1 MCIDFRGLN
10 ENTVKNCKL
19 LPRID
24 DLFDQV
30 QGAKVFCS
38 IDLQSA
44 YSQVRLKPDDVLKT
58 AFTKP
63 RVHKYTI
70 LCFGLINAP
79 STFQAVVT
87 NVLKDV
93 IGKFVLVYLDDVI
106 IMMRI
111 ISKTAEEH
119 VKHVRIVLELLRK
132 HQLYAKLAKC
142 TFMQF
147 ELKVLGQP
155 FSGHL

>member
-1 MCIDFRGLN
+1 M
-10 ENTVKNCKL
+10 T
-19 LPRID
+19 
-24 DLFDQV
+24 
-30 QGAKVFCS
+30 
-38 IDLQSA
+38 
-44 YSQVRLKPDDVLKT
+44 DVLKD
-58 AFTKP
+58 A
-63 RVHKYTI
+63 
-70 LCFGLINAP
+70 
-79 STFQAVVT
+79 
-87 NVLKDV
+87 

>member
-1 MCIDFRGLN
+1 MTCLTRYRVQRSFVAL
-10 ENTVKNCKL
+10 TCKVRTTRSDSSL
-19 LPRID
+19 TM
-24 DLFDQV
+24 
-30 QGAKVFCS
+30 
-38 IDLQSA
+38 
-44 YSQVRLKPDDVLKT
+44 YSRQRS
-58 AFTKP
+58 
-63 RVHKYTI
+63 HSHGYTI

-87 NVLKDV
+87 DVLKDA

>member
-58 AFTKP
+58 AFTQP
-63 RVHKYTI
+63 RVH
-70 LCFGLINAP
+70 
-79 STFQAVVT
+79 
-87 NVLKDV
+87 D
-93 IGKFVLVYLDDVI
+93 
-106 IMMRI
+106 
-111 ISKTAEEH
+111 
-119 VKHVRIVLELLRK
+119 IVLWFDQCPK
-132 HQLYAKLAKC
+132 Y
-142 TFMQF
+142 
-147 ELKVLGQP
+147 V
-155 FSGHL
+155 SGCRD